1 MNFLTRKFLAEPA
14 AIGTEHILD
23 LVHHDALA
31 RRPALMHAQV
41 LVGVELALPMEH
53 ADLAPAVGDNPALAV
68 GKLGSFGNENVRHAA
83 RLRPMK
89 D

>member
-1 MNFLTRKFLAEPA
+1 
-14 AIGTEHILD
+14 
-23 LVHHDALA
+23 
-31 RRPALMHAQV
+31 
-41 LVGVELALPMEH
+41 MEH